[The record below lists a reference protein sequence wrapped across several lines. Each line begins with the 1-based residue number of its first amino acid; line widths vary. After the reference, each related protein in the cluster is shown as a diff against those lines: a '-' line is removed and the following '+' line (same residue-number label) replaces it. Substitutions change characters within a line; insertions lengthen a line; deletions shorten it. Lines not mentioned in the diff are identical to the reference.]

1 MYRVKFVFLMKS
13 MQGEDTRRWMT
24 HGGSGDMT
32 DFHDKGLLSQRT
44 VYTAQTALH
53 TSSAFISD
61 NDVSLF
67 NHVLI
72 SYANVIS
79 C

>member
-1 MYRVKFVFLMKS
+1 MSVFHEKH
-13 MQGEDTRRWMT
+13 GEDTRRWMT
-24 HGGSGDMT
+24 HGGSGDQA
-32 DFHDKGLLSQRT
+32 DFHEKGLLFQHT
-44 VYTAQTALH
+44 DVHTAQTALH

-79 C
+79 

>member
-44 VYTAQTALH
+44 ESIQPKQHFIPQVPL
-53 TSSAFISD
+53 SATMM
-61 NDVSLF
+61 SLY
-67 NHVLI
+67 LI
-72 SYANVIS
+72 M